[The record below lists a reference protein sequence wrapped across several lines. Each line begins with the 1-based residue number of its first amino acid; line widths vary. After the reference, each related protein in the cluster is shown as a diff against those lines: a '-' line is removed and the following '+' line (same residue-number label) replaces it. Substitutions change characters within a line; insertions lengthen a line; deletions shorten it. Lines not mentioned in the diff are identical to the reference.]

1 LFWTPYWLVN
11 FKPTCY
17 LLLLYKS
24 YWNFVLNL
32 TKTQWRS
39 RWFYI
44 STYKAFL
51 STFFMHMSKFASI
64 INWILG
70 RLFFFC
76 ILYHAFGQT
85 YTLFDWWGL
94 VYFSDIFTL
103 IISIRL
109 CHLVLQLH
117 PMVLHETTLFQKY
130 LPIVVIMW

>member
-1 LFWTPYWLVN
+1 
-11 FKPTCY
+11 
-17 LLLLYKS
+17 
-24 YWNFVLNL
+24 
-32 TKTQWRS
+32 
-39 RWFYI
+39 
-44 STYKAFL
+44 
-51 STFFMHMSKFASI
+51 MHMSKFASI

-130 LPIVVIMW
+130 LPIVVIM